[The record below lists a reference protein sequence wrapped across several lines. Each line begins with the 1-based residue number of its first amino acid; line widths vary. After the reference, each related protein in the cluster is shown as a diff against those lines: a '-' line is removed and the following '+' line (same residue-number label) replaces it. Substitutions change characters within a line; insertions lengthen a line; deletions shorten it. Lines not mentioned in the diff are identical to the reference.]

1 MSEKLDIFAD
11 TRCPSLEVLNRYLDD
26 GLNLKDQQQLEQH
39 MLDCPMC
46 TDALEGL
53 NMVEDRTQLGARVHR
68 IKAESKHRL
77 YENALQRENPSK
89 RRSRVKPRHFTQYAA
104 AAAAAVFILW
114 MSVFIYQDMNQAQNV
129 YEEHFA
135 EATEAIAPP
144 ASTETIT
151 QTDSMSSGSPITKE
165 PETTLIAET
174 EEIRQTTQ
182 PKTPGL
188 LREEVAPSPQPVSP
202 TDASNGQK
210 EVFGSPNGEIE
221 EDASNDEL
229 IAVNRFSDDVE
240 LVEGEQLPPPVR
252 SGSGSIEPLPNQDPT
267 QSSLGEVETAEVT
280 SEQLDQVSSLGL
292 RNRDTILPQ
301 RKSSYSQND
310 SKVSSSVSGK
320 VKKDQAI
327 ANYSQ
332 AQGAQFSPPY
342 QDPDMIT
349 AQALYSQGDFA
360 AAIQSLEPVL
370 DKYPAYVAAHFLR
383 GNSHLELGRPSQ
395 AIPSLKL
402 VVESADKTYFEE
414 AQWKLAG
421 AYLLRNRKQPA
432 RKLLKQIVDAE
443 GIYSE
448 KARLALEDL

>member
-1 MSEKLDIFAD
+1 MSEKWDIFAD

-26 GLNLKDQQQLEQH
+26 GLDLKNQQQLEQH

-53 NMVEDRTQLGARVHR
+53 NLVEDRTQLGARVHR

-144 ASTETIT
+144 ASTEAIA
-151 QTDSMSSGSPITKE
+151 QTDSMSLGSSTTKE
-165 PETTLIAET
+165 SETELIAKA

-188 LREEVAPSPQPVSP
+188 LRKEVAPSPQLVPP
-202 TDASNGQK
+202 TDAPDKSLEGSVILPDNEIAEGAVDDELGAANQFRDDFAK
-210 EVFGSPNGEIE
+210 EEIE
-221 EDASNDEL
+221 RLPARSTVTDSFVQQPDPTPTSATLDEVQVTASSPRKERKRERQL
-229 IAVNRFSDDVE
+229 AQ
-240 LVEGEQLPPPVR
+240 EQVL
-252 SGSGSIEPLPNQDPT
+252 SGSKQTYSNAP
-267 QSSLGEVETAEVT
+267 VVAE
-280 SEQLDQVSSLGL
+280 
-292 RNRDTILPQ
+292 RA
-301 RKSSYSQND
+301 
-310 SKVSSSVSGK
+310 
-320 VKKDQAI
+320 KKDQPI

-332 AQGAQFSPPY
+332 AQGVQLSSPY
-342 QDPDMIT
+342 QDSDMIT
-349 AQALYSQGDFA
+349 AQALYSQGEFA
-360 AAIQSLEPVL
+360 AAIQRLELVL

-383 GNSHLELGRPSQ
+383 GNSHLELGQPSQ

-432 RKLLKQIVDAE
+432 RKLLKQIADAG

>member
-53 NMVEDRTQLGARVHR
+53 NMVEDRIQLGARVHR
-68 IKAESKHRL
+68 IKTESKHRL
-77 YENALQRENPSK
+77 YETALQRENPSK
-89 RRSRVKPRHFTQYAA
+89 RRSRVKPRQFTQYAA

-114 MSVFIYQDMNQAQNV
+114 MSVFIYQDMNQAQHV
-129 YEEHFA
+129 YEKHFA

-144 ASTETIT
+144 AGTTDAML
-151 QTDSMSSGSPITKE
+151 QTDSIRLSSTTAKESETDLLAQTKE
-165 PETTLIAET
+165 IPIKT
-174 EEIRQTTQ
+174 EA
-182 PKTPGL
+182 PVA
-188 LREEVAPSPQPVSP
+188 LREEGPSSPQPVSP
-202 TDASNGQK
+202 TDANAFDKSQEDSGILPDN
-210 EVFGSPNGEIE
+210 EVS
-221 EDASNDEL
+221 EDVVDDEL
-229 IAVNRFSDDVE
+229 LAANQFRDDF
-240 LVEGEQLPPPVR
+240 EGEENEQILAPVR
-252 SGSGSIEPLPNQDPT
+252 SATGASSTEVIPNQAPT
-267 QSSLGEVETAEVT
+267 SISLDEVKVT
-280 SEQLDQVSSLGL
+280 SERRERESMEDRKSLQ
-292 RNRDTILPQ
+292 DTILIQ
-301 RKSSYSQND
+301 RQPSYSQNA
-310 SKVSSSVSGK
+310 SKVLAGK
-320 VKKDQAI
+320 VKKDPAI

-332 AQGAQFSPPY
+332 MQGVQLSSPY

-360 AAIQSLEPVL
+360 AAIQSLELVL

-383 GNSHLELGRPSQ
+383 GNSHLELGQPSQ

-402 VVESADKTYFEE
+402 VVKSADKAYFEE

-432 RKLLKQIVDAE
+432 RKLLKQIIDTK
-443 GIYSE
+443 GPYSE
-448 KARLALEDL
+448 KARSALEDL